1 LSRAISLVVHN
12 WPLKVAA
19 VALATLLYAGLV
31 LTQNTRVWPG
41 RVAIVPEN
49 VPPDAVLVAV
59 TPSEVTEIRYRAPA
73 DVQPTSGTF
82 SAFVDLAGVDVSSG
96 SAIVNVVVEA
106 SDQRIDIVDV
116 QPSSVRVELDPLTTK
131 TVPIEVDQGQVPDGL
146 EVGEP
151 ELAVDQAVVSGRQ
164 SLVDRVDHAIA
175 RVTIQP
181 SGIDVDE
188 DVPLVAVDA
197 LGDVVSPVDIEPE
210 AVGVRIRV
218 GSAAETKSLP
228 VNPILVGTPADG
240 FQVGPVTVTPAAV
253 TVEGDADALAALTKV
268 DTVPVNLGGVT
279 SDVAATVELALPTD
293 VQPLGATSV
302 QVRVSIVRLTGTRT
316 FSAGILL
323 AGARDDRTYTL
334 STDRVAVV
342 IGGPVADLDRLD
354 PATFTATVDVA
365 ALPPGAATD
374 VPVRVGN
381 LPAGL
386 SVVSISPDSITV
398 VVGVPASPSPSAEG
412 GPSPSP

>member
-151 ELAVDQAVVSGRQ
+151 DLAVDQAVVSGRQ

>member
-1 LSRAISLVVHN
+1 LSRAIALVVHN

-49 VPPDAVLVAV
+49 VPPDAVLVSI

-106 SDQRIDIVDV
+106 SDTRIDILDV
-116 QPSSVRVELDPLTTK
+116 QPSSVRVELDPLTTR
-131 TVPIEVDQGQVPDGL
+131 TVPIEVDQGQVPEGL

-151 ELAVDQAVVSGRQ
+151 ELGVDQAVVSGRQ
-164 SLVDRVDHAIA
+164 SLVDRVDHALA

-197 LGDVVSPVDIEPE
+197 LGDIVSPVDIEPGS
-210 AVGVRIRV
+210 VQVRIRV
-218 GSAAETKSLP
+218 GSSAETKSLP
-228 VNPILVGTPADG
+228 VNPILVGAPADG
-240 FQVGPVTVTPAAV
+240 FQVGPLSVTPAAV

-268 DTVPVNLGGVT
+268 DTVPINLGGTT
-279 SDVAATVELALPTD
+279 SDVAVTVALALPTD
-293 VQPLGATSV
+293 VQPLGATTV
-302 QVRVSIVRLTGTRT
+302 QVRVSIIRVTGTRT

-334 STDRVAVV
+334 STDRVTVV

-398 VVGVPASPSPSAEG
+398 VVGVPASPSPPDA